1 MIAEMAAYYKKNG
14 LTLLDVL
21 EKLYEEHGYF
31 FEKLNQVV
39 LEGINGREKIKE
51 IMSKFRNEKIEKIG
65 GYEFS

>member
-51 IMSKFRNEKIEKIG
+51 IMSKFRNEKIEK
-65 GYEFS
+65 